1 MVKAAVLGC
10 GSWGTALAVL
20 LARND
25 VAVSLWGRTEDEIES
40 ISSRRENLRYLPGVA
55 LPELIVPTP
64 EFPSNVNF
72 WLIAVPSSAVREV
85 VCLLPDGDITVVMA
99 SKGLEIETAKRM
111 SEILHE
117 ERPEAKACAI
127 SGPNLAVELAR
138 GIPTASVIAAKDLE
152 VADWVRARFM
162 CRSFRAYTSL
172 DVVGVELGGALK
184 NVLAL
189 GAGMSDGLG
198 FGDNTKG
205 ALLAR
210 GLREMATLGQEYGAE
225 YSTFMGLS
233 GVGDLFATAVSKLS
247 RNYRVGRM
255 LAEGLTL
262 DRALNE
268 IGQVAEGVITSHAA
282 VKLARRVNVE
292 IPLMEGI
299 QRVMLGHQKPLDAV
313 SDLMERTPRI
323 EI

>member
-25 VAVSLWGRTEDEIES
+25 VAVSLWGRTEDEIEVL
-40 ISSRRENLRYLPGVA
+40 SSHRENLRYLPGVP
-55 LPELIVPTP
+55 LPELVEPTAI
-64 EFPSNVNF
+64 FPTEADV

-85 VCLLPDGDITVVMA
+85 VCLLPVGNITVVMA
-99 SKGLEIETAKRM
+99 AKGLEINTAKRM

-117 ERPEAKACAI
+117 ERPAAKACAM

-138 GIPTASVIAAKDLE
+138 GIPTATVVASRDLE
-152 VADWVRARFM
+152 IADWVRGRLM

-172 DVVGVELGGALK
+172 DVVGVEMGGALK

-210 GLREMATLGQEYGAE
+210 GLREMAMLGQEYGAE
-225 YSTFMGLS
+225 FSTFMGLS

-255 LAEGLTL
+255 LAEGHTL
-262 DRALNE
+262 DRALCE
-268 IGQVAEGVITSHAA
+268 IGQVAEGVITSDAA
-282 VKLARRVNVE
+282 VQLARKANVE

-299 QRVMLGHQKPLDAV
+299 QRVLLGEQKPLEAV
-313 SDLMERTPRI
+313 SDLMDRSPRI